1 MTFDKIYVVYSLGD
15 DPCATCVD
23 HEVACEI
30 AELLENETGIE
41 HWVADLD
48 VITTL
53 EDFTDGR

>member
-15 DPCATCVD
+15 DPSATCVD
-23 HEVACEI
+23 REVACEI
-30 AELLENETGIE
+30 AELLENETGKE

-53 EDFTDGR
+53 EDCTDGR